1 MYSIL
6 PHTTPKENIYEL
18 RKRQIE
24 NVETIS
30 KSILASTGYSLFKYS
45 NLKVEDPTAPTYYKV
60 LSAEQVNKVEEGSP
74 KKATIKVPVYDD
86 SYYTIAGNRYIPVF
100 QISDIPIFNKSSNTV
115 IVHNTYSTLVFDSN
129 ITEFR
134 IGNESWPFI
143 LLLLKYDLLPE
154 HSYHFTVNDFDS
166 KIHLKLC
173 NEFYI
178 NFNEEVLGDILT
190 PLTDL
195 DRINYFENLAKDYS
209 DLNKVLED
217 CLSLWNKSTK
227 INKILSVIS
236 IKDHIMVPNGIFNEP
251 YSGLDLIKYL
261 FENREQY
268 KHLQLREIND
278 ISQRRARLSEWIC
291 YKLAQQS
298 KINKKK
304 KSSNIFTDALISVLT
319 LDQRRILDDSVNP
332 LGELC
337 MMSRIIYNGPGGIAK
352 ESCSALVRNLH
363 ESYRGIIDPI
373 DSPAGQA
380 IGICQHLV
388 PDCGIENGILTP
400 SKSGSILSTASQLIP
415 LLNHD
420 DGIRVEMACNQQRQ
434 AINIVEPEI
443 PLVKTGNEALYTE
456 YTSSLKLAKNDG
468 QVIYKDDN
476 VLVVKYD
483 DSETGD
489 VVNLSNRCFT
499 DFDKTL
505 LTNLNVGDKFTKGST
520 LAHTNNINPYT
531 HELMLGKNLLIGY
544 MSLDGWNFE
553 DAIVISESC
562 AKKMRYICTHIEKL
576 YLKGRVL
583 FSLKDKE
590 YLPVLPNGTPVK
602 EGDVIFRLGRIDLDS
617 LDTLTPDITEILAPS
632 DGIFKYKTFV
642 KSHTSDHFQMSK
654 WLKEELS
661 KRQTIENKL
670 RDTLDYLDNGDEYKE
685 RYCYLDKVKKID
697 DDCCVIEWSIESER
711 DLHVGCKISNRHGNK
726 GTISIIMPDEKMPTL
741 SDGRHLDVVLNPLG
755 IITRMNAGQLYELH
769 MTWFMDQWISQ
780 HRTDSDE
787 DFKKAIMQFVE
798 IIDCTDGKEY
808 SNQISELLNFRD
820 VIDDIKEY
828 GLQIVQEPF
837 KNINEEQLEK
847 LRLLV
852 GVDYETPVMYNGH
865 TYPCSVGW
873 QYMLH
878 LHHEPDH
885 KIFGRSLGAYGKHN
899 QPTSGADSHRLGEME
914 NWALQAYEAFD
925 TQKEFMSIKSDN
937 PVERRRL
944 FQYLYDGVEELY
956 KPITLNTVTNDTFKT
971 YMFGGGIKVEF

>member
-6 PHTTPKENIYEL
+6 PHSTPIENIYEI
-18 RKRQIE
+18 RKKQIE
-24 NVETIS
+24 NVEAIS
-30 KSILASTGYSLFKYS
+30 KNILASTGYSLFKYS

-74 KKATIKVPVYDD
+74 KKATIKIPVYDG

-100 QISDIPIFNKSSNTV
+100 QISDIPIFNKSSNTI
-115 IVHNTYSTLVFDSN
+115 IVHNTYCTLVLDTDL
-129 ITEFR
+129 TEFR
-134 IGNESWPFI
+134 IANESWPLV

-154 HSYHFTVNDFDS
+154 TCYHFTVDGFDS

-173 NEFYI
+173 NNFYI
-178 NFNEEVLGDILT
+178 NFNEELLGDLLT

-195 DRINYFENLAKDYS
+195 DKVHNFEESAKEYT
-209 DLNKVLED
+209 DLDKALND

-227 INKILSVIS
+227 INKILSVIG
-236 IKDHIMVPNGIFNEP
+236 IKDYIMTPNGIFDKP
-251 YSGLDLIKYL
+251 YSGLDLIQYL
-261 FENREQY
+261 FEHREEY

-298 KINKKK
+298 KTNKKK
-304 KSSNIFTDALISVLT
+304 KSSNIFTDALLSVLT

-388 PDCGIENGILTP
+388 PDCTIENGILKP
-400 SKSGSILSTASQLIP
+400 SKTGSILSTASQLIP

-443 PLVKTGNEALYTE
+443 PLVKSGNESLYTE
-456 YTSSLKLAKNDG
+456 YTSSLKLAKDNG
-468 QVIYKDDN
+468 QVIYKDDSL
-476 VLVVKYD
+476 LVVKYD
-483 DSETGD
+483 NSEDGD
-489 VVNLSNRCFT
+489 VIDLSNRSFT

-505 LTNLNVGDKFTKGST
+505 ITKLNVGDKFTKGST

-553 DAIVISESC
+553 DAIVISQSC
-562 AKKMRYICTHIEKL
+562 AKKMRYRCNHIEKL
-576 YLKGRVL
+576 YLRGRVL
-583 FSLKDKE
+583 FSLKNDE
-590 YLPVLPNGTPVK
+590 YLPILPNGTKVK
-602 EGDVIFRLGRIDLDS
+602 EGDVLFRLGRIDLES
-617 LDTLTPDITEILAPS
+617 IDTLTPDITEILAPS
-632 DGIFKYKTFV
+632 DGIFKYKTYI
-642 KSHTSDHFQMSK
+642 KSHSSEHFQMSK
-654 WLKEELS
+654 WVKEEIS

-670 RDTLDYLDNGDEYKE
+670 RDTFDYLDNGDEYKE

-697 DDCCVIEWSIESER
+697 DDCGVIEWSIESER
-711 DLHVGCKISNRHGNK
+711 DLKVGCKISNRHGNK

-741 SDGRHLDVVLNPLG
+741 PDGRHLDVVLNPLG

-769 MTWFMDQWISQ
+769 MTWFMDQWVRK
-780 HRTDSDE
+780 HMEDSDE
-787 DFKKAIMQFVE
+787 DFKRAMMQFVE
-798 IIDCTDGKEY
+798 IVDCTEDKVY
-808 SNQISELLNFRD
+808 SKQIEELLNFKD
-820 VIDDIKEY
+820 VIEDIKEF
-828 GLQIVQEPF
+828 GLQIIQEPF
-837 KNINEEQLEK
+837 RNLNEEKLEK

-852 GVDYETPVMYNGH
+852 GVDYETSVVYNGH

-914 NWALQAYEAFD
+914 NWALKAYEAED
-925 TQKEFMSIKSDN
+925 TLKEFMSIKSDN

-944 FQYLYDGVEELY
+944 FQYLYDGIEELY
-956 KPITLNTVTNDTFKT
+956 QPISLNTVTNDTFKT
-971 YMFGGGIKVEF
+971 FMNGGGIQIEL